1 MKRWW
6 LWLLVLVAVCGLV
19 GAVYVARLDRIITAK
34 FEGRRWTLPA
44 QVYAAPLELYA
55 GLSMSAAD
63 LEHELQRMQYR
74 KVDHPDQEGR
84 YSRQGDHFEI
94 MLRPARF
101 AFESRPAQ
109 LLKVDCTGPLV
120 TSLTDAKG
128 AQVPII
134 RFEPQLIG
142 SIFPSHGEDRIV
154 VTPAQVP
161 PMLPAALKAVEDRNF
176 DTHHGVDPMGILRA
190 LFRDLRSGHLE
201 SSGAQGGSTLTQQ
214 LVKNYFL
221 DSRRTAGR
229 KLQEAIMAV
238 LLESHF
244 SKTDLMTAY
253 INEINL
259 GQDGTRAI
267 NGFGL
272 ASQFYFGKPL
282 MELDMGQIATLVGL
296 VRGPSYYDPR
306 RHPERSLKHRNL
318 VLSEMADQKVITD
331 AEAQA
336 AEAKP
341 LGVLARGSGGYYPA
355 YLDLVRRQLRADYRE
370 QDLTET
376 GLSIYTNFDPR
387 AQDIAERIL
396 EQQLARLDERRRT
409 KGATLQGSVV
419 MTAPQSG
426 DVIAV
431 LGGRNPAFDGF
442 NRALDAKRP
451 IGSLVK
457 PFAYLAALESGRYTA
472 ASIIQDEPV
481 SIKIPGSPVWE
492 PQNYEHDING
502 PVPLVHALADS
513 LNLATINLGMDIGLP
528 TVIKSLR
535 RFGVDADIPEVPSLL
550 LGTMSMTPLDV
561 AQLYTGIA
569 NGGFKASLRA
579 VRAVVGA
586 DGKAIKA
593 FNVDV
598 TPVAQPDAVFAL
610 QNMMEQVLQRGT
622 GAGVA
627 RLLPPGVV
635 MAGKT
640 GTSSDLRDSW
650 FAGFSGNYLTVVW
663 VGYDDD
669 RVTGLTGAA
678 GSLQVWAR
686 VMTALGPTSIIAPTP
701 DTLHEVTIDFRN
713 GYAAPGPCVTEP
725 VTVVVPLSFNPP
737 AAPPGC
743 RITPPV
749 HPPGARAH
757 NAAAVHNAQ
766 PGLADRVRSLLQG
779 IVH

>member
-1 MKRWW
+1 MKW
-6 LWLLVLVAVCGLV
+6 LWWALAPVVICVLLA
-19 GAVYVARLDRIITAK
+19 AVYLARLDRIITAQ

-55 GLSMSAAD
+55 GLPLSAAM
-63 LEHELQRMQYR
+63 LEHELQRLQYR
-74 KVDHPDQEGR
+74 KVDRADQPGR

-94 MLRPARF
+94 QLRPARF

-109 LLKVDCTGPLV
+109 LLRVDCAGEAV

-128 AQVPII
+128 AQVAIA

-154 VTPAQVP
+154 VTPDQVP

-176 DTHHGVDPMGILRA
+176 DSHHGVDPLGILRA

-282 MELDMGQIATLVGL
+282 VELDVGEIATLVGL
-296 VRGPSYYDPR
+296 VRGPSFYDPR
-306 RHPERSLKHRNL
+306 RHPDRALKHRNL
-318 VLSEMADQKVITD
+318 VLAQMADQKAIPAAD
-331 AEAQA
+331 AQA
-336 AEAKP
+336 AEARP
-341 LGVLARGSGGYYPA
+341 LGVLARGAGGYYPA
-355 YLDLVRRQLRADYRE
+355 YLDLVRRQLRTDYHE
-370 QDLTET
+370 QDLTEA
-376 GLSIYTNFDPR
+376 GLNIYTNFDPR
-387 AQDIAERIL
+387 AQELAERLL
-396 EQQLARLDERRRT
+396 EQQLTKLDQRRRT

-431 LGGRNPAFDGF
+431 LGGRDPAFDGF

-472 ASIIQDEPV
+472 ASIVQDVPV
-481 SIKIPGSPVWE
+481 SIKLPGSPVWE
-492 PQNYEHDING
+492 PENYEHDVNG

-513 LNLATINLGMDIGLP
+513 LNLATINMGMDIGLP
-528 TVIKSLR
+528 AVIKSLR
-535 RFGVDADIPEVPSLL
+535 RFGVDADIPELPSIL
-550 LGTMSMTPLDV
+550 LGTMALTPLDV
-561 AQLYTGIA
+561 AQMYTGIA

-579 VRAVVGA
+579 VRAVVGP
-586 DGKAIKA
+586 DGKALKA

-598 TPVAQPDAVFAL
+598 TPVAEPDAVFAL
-610 QNMMEQVLQRGT
+610 QTMMEQVIQRGT
-622 GAGVA
+622 GRPA
-627 RLLPPGVV
+627 LSMLPPGVV
-635 MAGKT
+635 VAGKT

-650 FAGFSGNYLTVVW
+650 FAGFSGNNLAVVW
-663 VGYDDD
+663 IGYDDD
-669 RVTGLTGAA
+669 RVTGLTGATGA
-678 GSLQVWAR
+678 LQVWGRLMA
-686 VMTALGPTSIIAPTP
+686 ALDPTSITAPVP
-701 DTLHEVTIDFRN
+701 ESLHEVSIDFRN
-713 GYAAPGPCVTEP
+713 GYAAPGPCVSEP
-725 VTVVVPLSFNPP
+725 ITVAVPVSFSPP

-743 RITPPV
+743 TTTAPARPAPV
-749 HPPGARAH
+749 RA
-757 NAAAVHNAQ
+757 ASPS
-766 PGLADRVRSLLQG
+766 PGLLERAKGLLKASG
-779 IVH
+779 L

>member
-1 MKRWW
+1 MKIKFRWW
-6 LWLLVLVAVCGLV
+6 WWLLAPVVICGVLIAI
-19 GAVYVARLDRIITAK
+19 YIARLDHIITAQ

-55 GLSMSAAD
+55 GVPLAAND
-63 LEHELQRMQYR
+63 LEHELQRLQYR
-74 KVDHPDQEGR
+74 KVDRADQPGR

-94 MLRPARF
+94 QLRPARF

-109 LLKVDCTGPLV
+109 LLKVDCTQDAI
-120 TSLTDAKG
+120 TSLSDDKG
-128 AQVPII
+128 AQVAIA

-154 VTPAQVP
+154 VTPDQVP

-176 DTHHGVDPMGILRA
+176 DSHHGVDPLGILRA

-221 DSRRTAGR
+221 DSRRTASR
-229 KLQEAIMAV
+229 KAQEAIMAV

-282 MELDMGQIATLVGL
+282 MELDVGQIATLVGL
-296 VRGPSYYDPR
+296 VRGPSFYDPR
-306 RHPERSLKHRNL
+306 RHPDRSLKHRNL
-318 VLSEMADQKVITD
+318 VLQEMADQKAISEAD
-331 AEAQA
+331 AQA
-336 AEAKP
+336 AQAKP

-355 YLDLVRRQLRADYRE
+355 YLDLVRRQLRTEYRE
-370 QDLTET
+370 QDLTEA
-376 GLSIYTNFDPR
+376 GLSIYTNFDPH
-387 AQDIAERIL
+387 AQELAERIL
-396 EQQLARLDERRRT
+396 EQQLAKLDARRKT

-431 LGGRNPAFDGF
+431 LGGRDPAFDGF

-457 PFAYLAALESGRYTA
+457 PFAYLAALESGRYNA
-472 ASIIQDEPV
+472 SSIIQDVPV
-481 SIKIPGSPVWE
+481 SIKLPGSPVWE
-492 PQNYEHDING
+492 PENYEHDING
-502 PVPLVHALADS
+502 PVPMVHALADS

-550 LGTMSMTPLDV
+550 LGTMSMTPMDV
-561 AQLYTGIA
+561 AQMYTGIA

-586 DGKAIKA
+586 DGKALKA

-598 TPVAQPDAVFAL
+598 TPVADADAVFAL
-610 QNMMEQVLQRGT
+610 QSMMQQVIQHGT
-622 GAGVA
+622 GRPA
-627 RLLPPGVV
+627 LSMLPPGVDV
-635 MAGKT
+635 AGKT

-650 FAGFSGNYLTVVW
+650 FSGFSGNYLAVVW
-663 VGYDDD
+663 VGYDDN
-669 RVTGLTGAA
+669 RVTGLTGATGA
-678 GSLQVWAR
+678 LQVWGRLMA
-686 VMTALGPTSIIAPTP
+686 ALGPTSIIAPTP
-701 DTLHEVTIDFRN
+701 ETLHDVTIDFRN
-713 GYAAPGPCVTEP
+713 GYASPGPCATMP
-725 VTVVVPLSFNPP
+725 VTVAVPLNVTPP
-737 AAPPGC
+737 TAPPGC
-743 RITPPV
+743 TITPPA
-749 HPPGARAH
+749 HSAGAAG
-757 NAAAVHNAQ
+757 HNAQ
-766 PGLADRVRSLLQG
+766 AGLIDRAKSLLQE
-779 IVH
+779 ITH